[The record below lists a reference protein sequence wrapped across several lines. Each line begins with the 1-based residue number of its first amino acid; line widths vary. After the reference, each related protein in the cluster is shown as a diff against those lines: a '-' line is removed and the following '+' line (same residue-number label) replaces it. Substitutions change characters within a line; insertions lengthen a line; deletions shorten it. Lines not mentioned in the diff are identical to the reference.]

1 MKIHTWLTSGLAAR
15 DNSKNPADYLVWFP
29 ANLDTLTDGPLVG
42 ESESVPFYLTPKTSA
57 LRGAGEGIVLLGVPL
72 GELKGNWRFDNLG
85 ASANRKSTE
94 SIDEIAGIVGDNFAY
109 QGDGAAVVQLR
120 GEFPVDTASQ
130 VLYACNEHN
139 QTHFAP
145 TLRFFER
152 GEDTLAV
159 SAIRTLNIAHGA
171 SFNQLGAFI
180 TSSVDMTLQ
189 AFDYLAS
196 TFPALVTWE
205 EPQP

>member
-29 ANLDTLTDGPLVG
+29 ANLDTLTTGPLVG

-57 LRGAGEGIVLLGVPL
+57 LRGAGEGIVLLGVLL

-120 GEFPVDTASQ
+120 GEFPIEQVQVVAGQNRPDTKRAIE
-130 VLYACNEHN
+130 L
-139 QTHFAP
+139 
-145 TLRFFER
+145 LRDVPSDFNGER
-152 GEDTLAV
+152 QFHTMPEL
-159 SAIRTLNIAHGA
+159 
-171 SFNQLGAFI
+171 
-180 TSSVDMTLQ
+180 
-189 AFDYLAS
+189 
-196 TFPALVTWE
+196 FPDEA
-205 EPQP
+205 